1 MLPKSEEFKLAMS
14 AVRARIAAAKRRG
27 THSGMIDYSGCIYIC
42 DELVRIVNETDSL
55 ISDGKYRLAISI
67 DLLVLTNCAKLAS
80 TGDSSSG
87 CLNDAVYYTNG
98 AIAKICSSVLPGRE
112 AAQFIYLSSLKESRN
127 KAYDGWSEFV
137 YDLLKCTAT
146 LATAENVGKLY
157 TLLDEMRD
165 EQSEH
170 PYSTYYD
177 LDCQVR
183 YEAIKVT
190 EGTETA
196 TAFVNDHLQYDGIRR
211 IAIDNAVSGKEY
223 DTAEKLCRE
232 RIAAFESNDY
242 HWSCEWY
249 RRLYDVFA
257 AAEDTE
263 KQIGLARE
271 LLLDKGDFE
280 YYSVLKALLTTQK
293 CWEKEYPQLIVEL
306 ADCIPI
312 ERYMAILSEENEK
325 ALLLEQISKKPLCVF
340 TYAKKLAKQYPSE
353 VFSLC
358 TDAIHSRAETANTRV
373 MYRQVCSDIKKLAS
387 YGGRDEARAIIQEL
401 REKNPR
407 RPAFLEELQYISAKL

>member
-55 ISDGKYRLAISI
+55 ISDGKYRLAFSI

-87 CLNDAVYYTNG
+87 CLNDAVYYTNE
-98 AIAKICSSVLPGRE
+98 AIAKIGSSVLPDRD
-112 AAQFIYLSSLKESRN
+112 AAQFIYLSALKESRN

-157 TLLDEMRD
+157 ALLDEMRD
-165 EQSEH
+165 EQAER
-170 PYSTYYD
+170 PYDTYRD

-183 YEAIKVT
+183 YEALKAT
-190 EGTETA
+190 EGTA
-196 TAFVNDHLQYDGIRR
+196 VAAAFVGDHLQYDGVRR

-232 RIAAFESNDY
+232 RIAVVNSDDY
-242 HWSCEWY
+242 HWAREWY
-249 RRLYDVFA
+249 RRLYDVFFSA
-257 AAEDTE
+257 KDTE
-263 KQIGLARE
+263 KQVELAGK
-271 LLLDKGDFE
+271 LLLDKGDYE
-280 YYSVLKALLTTQK
+280 YYPVLKALLAAQNR
-293 CWEKEYPQLIVEL
+293 WEAEYPKLIIEL
-306 ADCIPI
+306 ANCIPL
-312 ERYMAILSEENEK
+312 ERYMAILSEEDEQ
-325 ALLLEQISKKPLCVF
+325 ALLLEQISKKPSCIF
-340 TYAKKLAKQYPSE
+340 TYGKKLAKHYPSE

-358 TDAIHSRAETANTRV
+358 ADAIHRRTETANTRV
-373 MYRQVCSDIKKLAS
+373 IYRQVCSDIKKLAS
-387 YGGRDEARAIIQEL
+387 YGGRDEAHAIIQEL
-401 REKNPR
+401 REKNQR
-407 RPAFLEELQYISAKL
+407 RPAFLEELQYISAKI